1 MRSALYINNYNLAH
15 ALFLL
20 FFDGKIFVTVDNKAG
35 IFTKHICQPRGPG
48 GTLLIKI
55 KFWKEFKISHS
66 SLLLLNNV
74 SNGLILFSF
83 CV

>member
-1 MRSALYINNYNLAH
+1 MRSALHINNYNNLAH

-20 FFDGKIFVTVDNKAG
+20 FFDGKIFVTVDKKAG

-55 KFWKEFKISHS
+55 KF
-66 SLLLLNNV
+66 
-74 SNGLILFSF
+74 
-83 CV
+83 

>member
-1 MRSALYINNYNLAH
+1 MRSALHINNYNLAH

-20 FFDGKIFVTVDNKAG
+20 FFDGKIFVTVDKKAG

-55 KFWKEFKISHS
+55 KF
-66 SLLLLNNV
+66 
-74 SNGLILFSF
+74 
-83 CV
+83 